1 MNLLFGSFWRAVAY
15 GLRPRVIVLSFLPLL
30 LMVGLALGLGYLYWD
45 GVLASVRLWLESSTL
60 VGSIAGWLQSM
71 GLGNLKAVLAP
82 LIVIFAVTPL
92 IVVFSLLA
100 VAFMMTPALTS
111 LVAEKRFPTL
121 ERKRGGSLVAS
132 LWWSLVSTLLA
143 LVVLL
148 VSVPLWLIPPLILIL
163 PPLIWGWLTYR
174 IMAFDALAEHASSE
188 ERRELFRRHRM
199 SLLGI
204 GIFCG
209 YLGAAP
215 SLIWAS
221 GVLFVAAFVVLVPLA
236 IWLYTLVFALAS
248 LWFAHFCLAALQAL
262 RAERAAAANAPTP
275 PDAGILDS
283 LPLSLS
289 HAPDPI
295 DSPNPARE

>member
-1 MNLLFGSFWRAVAY
+1 MSLLFDSFWRAVAY
-15 GLRPRVIVLSFLPLL
+15 GLRPRVVMLSFLPLL
-30 LMVGLALGLGYLYWD
+30 LMGGLALGLGYFYWA
-45 GVLASVRLWLESSTL
+45 GVLETVNLWLESSTL
-60 VGSIAGWLQSM
+60 VGSISGWLQGM
-71 GLGNLKAVLAP
+71 GLGNLKAVLGP

-100 VAFMMTPALTS
+100 VALMMTPALTS
-111 LVAEKRFPTL
+111 LVAQRRFPTL
-121 ERKRGGSLVAS
+121 ERKRGGSLAAS
-132 LWWSLVSTLLA
+132 LWWSLASTLMALLA
-143 LVVLL
+143 LV

-174 IMAFDALAEHASSE
+174 VMAFDALAEHASSE

-262 RAERAAAANAPTP
+262 RAERAAAAVAPTP
-275 PDAGILDS
+275 PDVEILDS
-283 LPLSLS
+283 LPLSPNYVRS
-289 HAPDPI
+289 PI
-295 DSPNPARE
+295 DTINPERE